1 MVENKQ
7 DELVQIKTS
16 VEKMSKFHQVNI
28 LKILS
33 SKKDLTIN
41 ENNNGVFINLS
52 DLDDSVLKEL
62 HNYIHYVNEQES
74 DLNQHEQK
82 KEKYKTVFFDND
94 SPRGNAS
101 KKIKTI
107 EKENK
112 DTLMNNDSENNVEAA
127 STQ

>member
-7 DELVQIKTS
+7 EELIQIKTS

-52 DLDDSVLKEL
+52 DLDPYVLKEL

-74 DLNQHEQK
+74 DLSQHEIE
-82 KEKYKTVFFDND
+82 KEKYKSVFFENHENHDN
-94 SPRGNAS
+94 SG
-101 KKIKTI
+101 KKVKTI
-107 EKENK
+107 LKENK
-112 DTLMNNDSENNVEAA
+112 ETPMNITSIDNVETVA
-127 STQ
+127 SE

>member
-7 DELVQIKTS
+7 DELIQIKSS

-52 DLDDSVLKEL
+52 DLDDGVLKEL

-74 DLNQHEQK
+74 DLSQHEIE
-82 KEKYKTVFFDND
+82 KEKYKSVFFENNEN
-94 SPRGNAS
+94 SG
-101 KKIKTI
+101 KKVKTI
-107 EKENK
+107 LKENK
-112 DTLMNNDSENNVEAA
+112 ETPMNITSIDNVEAVA
-127 STQ
+127 GE